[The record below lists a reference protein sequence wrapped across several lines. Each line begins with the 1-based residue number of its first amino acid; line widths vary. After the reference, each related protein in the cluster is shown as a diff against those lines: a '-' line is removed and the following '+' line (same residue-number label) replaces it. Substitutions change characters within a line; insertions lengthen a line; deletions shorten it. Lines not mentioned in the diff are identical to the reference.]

1 MIQMQTYLKV
11 ADNSG
16 AKELMCIRVLG
27 GTRRKYANIGDVVVC
42 SVKKATPGGVVK
54 KGDVVKAVIVRSA
67 KGLRRADGTY
77 IRFDENAAVII
88 KEDKN
93 PRGTRIFGPVAKELR
108 EKDYEDPFTCSRSSL
123 IGGVVTTNKVHV
135 KTGDTVVILSGKDKG
150 KKGKV
155 LEVSPKE
162 GKVIV
167 EGLNIATKHV
177 KPRRQGE
184 QGGIVEAE
192 AAMYASKVQAV
203 CPKCGKPTRVAH
215 KFLEDGTKVRV
226 CKNADCGEEF

>member
-1 MIQMQTYLKV
+1 M
-11 ADNSG
+11 
-16 AKELMCIRVLG
+16 
-27 GTRRKYANIGDVVVC
+27 
-42 SVKKATPGGVVK
+42 
-54 KGDVVKAVIVRSA
+54 
-67 KGLRRADGTY
+67 
-77 IRFDENAAVII
+77 
-88 KEDKN
+88 
-93 PRGTRIFGPVAKELR
+93 
-108 EKDYEDPFTCSRSSL
+108 
-123 IGGVVTTNKVHV
+123 NKVHV

-192 AAMYASKVQAV
+192 AAIVRFK
-203 CPKCGKPTRVAH
+203 
-215 KFLEDGTKVRV
+215 GT
-226 CKNADCGEEF
+226 GSLP